1 MPDGDRAPEQGRPD
15 QGREQDAAAENAKA
29 GLERGPT
36 HGFVT
41 LARRFRGVNRGA
53 PIYDGGQRG
62 ADMSQPQQLPIHSGM
77 IDFID
82 AVFFH
87 LNVGLLIYHVPNPDD
102 IPSYRLIYANT
113 EASRYTGTD
122 LSGMIGQTIF
132 EAFPKL
138 VETPIPEAFRAVIK
152 SGQPRGLGQLEYADE
167 HVRRATYR
175 SKAFPMPSQCLGVIF
190 ESVARPEP

>member
-1 MPDGDRAPEQGRPD
+1 MSHPD
-15 QGREQDAAAENAKA
+15 
-29 GLERGPT
+29 
-36 HGFVT
+36 
-41 LARRFRGVNRGA
+41 
-53 PIYDGGQRG
+53 
-62 ADMSQPQQLPIHSGM
+62 QLPIHAGM

-87 LNVGLLIYHVPNPDD
+87 LNVGLLIYHVPHPDD

-122 LSGMIGQTIF
+122 LSGMIGKTIF

-138 VETPIPEAFRAVIK
+138 EGTPIPEAFHAIVK
-152 SGQPRGLGQLEYADE
+152 SGQPRAVGVHEYADE
-167 HVRRATYR
+167 HVRRAQYR
-175 SKAFPMPSQCLGVIF
+175 TKAFPMPSQCLGVIF